1 MESIIYIGEG
11 QNYLKLYGTFLRG
24 FKLIRSFAGDDDD
37 INKRRTSKN
46 TGPSCVVD
54 DSIEISNILFT
65 PKDFELTNY
74 LIKKLVSKDY
84 FYS

>member
-24 FKLIRSFAGDDDD
+24 FKLIRSFAWDYDD

-46 TGPSCVVD
+46 TSPSCVVD
-54 DSIEISNILFT
+54 NSIEISKISLT
-65 PKDFELTNY
+65 PKD
-74 LIKKLVSKDY
+74 LIDTHHIMTLIMKS
-84 FYS
+84 